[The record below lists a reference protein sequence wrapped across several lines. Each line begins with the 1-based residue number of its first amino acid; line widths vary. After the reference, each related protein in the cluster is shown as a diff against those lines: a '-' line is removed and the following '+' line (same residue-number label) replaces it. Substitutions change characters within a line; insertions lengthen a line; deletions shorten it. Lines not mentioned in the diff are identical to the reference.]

1 MQAKRTTEN
10 IDHATALD
18 RLSKLAT
25 RLDCLTGDTQDTLC
39 AAEIATSHIVD
50 VLFPGRKA
58 SDHIKAVWADDYYQI
73 DARERRH
80 IDFMTTDMVERAI
93 RADRIATEL
102 SEELLQLSYEMR
114 AAAKAD
120 KASGL
125 EDCISAWK
133 VVHAAWIDTEKG
145 GTVPTNTCEADM
157 EEQALLA
164 LAAYPCASLGDI
176 QRKANLFLSNEHLR
190 GVASDYALH
199 LLRSFSGTEFAAD
212 RVEGR
217 S

>member
-1 MQAKRTTEN
+1 MQRKRTTEN

-25 RLDCLTGDTQDTLC
+25 RLNCLTGETQDALC

-58 SDHIKAVWADDYYQI
+58 SDHIKAVWAEDYYQV

-80 IDFMTTDMVERAI
+80 IDFMTNDMVDRAT

-120 KASGL
+120 NASGL
-125 EDCISAWK
+125 EECISMWK
-133 VVHAAWIDTEKG
+133 AAHSAWIDTERG
-145 GTVPTNTCEADM
+145 GTVPTNTSEADT
-157 EEQALLA
+157 EEKALSA
-164 LAAYPCASLGDI
+164 LASYPCASLGDI
-176 QRKANLFLSNEHLR
+176 QRKASLFLSNEHLS
-190 GVASDYALH
+190 GVASEYALH
-199 LLRSFSGTEFAAD
+199 LLRSFSAAEVA
-212 RVEGR
+212 R
-217 S
+217 

>member
-1 MQAKRTTEN
+1 MQTRRITEN

-25 RLDCLTGDTQDTLC
+25 RLDCLTGDTQDTLS

-73 DARERRH
+73 DARELRH
-80 IDFMTTDMVERAI
+80 IDFMTSDTVDRAT

-102 SEELLQLSYEMR
+102 SEELLQLSHEMR
-114 AAAKAD
+114 AAAKVD

-125 EDCISAWK
+125 EDCVSTWK
-133 VVHAAWIDTEKG
+133 VAHAAWIDTEKDG
-145 GTVPTNTCEADM
+145 VVPTDTPEADT
-157 EEQALLA
+157 EEKALLA
-164 LAAYPCASLGDI
+164 LASYPCASLGDV
-176 QRKANLFLSNEHLR
+176 QRKANLFLSNEHLC

-199 LLRSFSGTEFAAD
+199 LLRSFSGAEFAAASF
-212 RVEGR
+212 EGR

>member
-1 MQAKRTTEN
+1 MQLKRTTEN
-10 IDHATALD
+10 IGHATALD

-39 AAEIATSHIVD
+39 ATEIATSHIVD

-114 AAAKAD
+114 AAANAD
-120 KASGL
+120 KASDL
-125 EDCISAWK
+125 EGCISAWK
-133 VVHAAWIDTEKG
+133 AAHAAWIDTEKG
-145 GTVPTNTCEADM
+145 GVVSTDTPEADT
-157 EEQALLA
+157 EEKALLV
-164 LAAYPCASLGDI
+164 LASYPCVSLGDI
-176 QRKANLFLSNEHLR
+176 QRKANLFLSNEHLC

-199 LLRSFSGTEFAAD
+199 ILRSFSGGEVA
-212 RVEGR
+212 R
-217 S
+217 

>member
-1 MQAKRTTEN
+1 MQLKRTTEN
-10 IDHATALD
+10 TDHATVLD

-80 IDFMTTDMVERAI
+80 IDFMTSDVVDRAT

-102 SEELLQLSYEMR
+102 SEQLLQLSHEMR
-114 AAAKAD
+114 AAAEAD
-120 KASGL
+120 RVSGM
-125 EDCISAWK
+125 DGCISTWK
-133 VVHAAWIDTEKG
+133 AAHVAWIDTEKAG
-145 GTVPTNTCEADM
+145 AVPTDTPEADT
-157 EEQALLA
+157 EEKALLA
-164 LAAYPCASLGDI
+164 LASYPCASLGDI
-176 QRKANLFLSNEHLR
+176 RRKASLFLSNEHLC

-199 LLRSFSGTEFAAD
+199 LLRSFSGGEVA
-212 RVEGR
+212 
-217 S
+217 

>member
-1 MQAKRTTEN
+1 MQRKRTTEN

-58 SDHIKAVWADDYYQI
+58 SDHIKAIWADDYYQI

-80 IDFMTTDMVERAI
+80 IDFMTSDIVDRAT

-120 KASGL
+120 NASRL

-133 VVHAAWIDTEKG
+133 AAHAAWIDTEKG
-145 GTVPTNTCEADM
+145 GTVPANTSEADT
-157 EEQALLA
+157 EEKALLA

-176 QRKANLFLSNEHLR
+176 QRKANLFLSNEHLC

-199 LLRSFSGTEFAAD
+199 LLRSFSGAEFAAAGF
-212 RVEGR
+212 EGR

>member
-18 RLSKLAT
+18 RLSKLAN
-25 RLDCLTGDTQDTLC
+25 RLDCLTGETQDTLC
-39 AAEIATSHIVD
+39 AAEIATSQIVD

-73 DARERRH
+73 DVRERRH
-80 IDFMTTDMVERAI
+80 IDFMTNDMVERAT
-93 RADRIATEL
+93 RADRLANEL
-102 SEELLQLSYEMR
+102 SEDLLQLSYEMR

-133 VVHAAWIDTEKG
+133 AAHAVWIDTEKG
-145 GTVPTNTCEADM
+145 GVVPTDTPEAYT
-157 EEQALLA
+157 EEKALLA
-164 LAAYPCASLGDI
+164 LASYPCASLVDI
-176 QRKANLFLSNEHLR
+176 QRKANLFLNNEHLC
-190 GVASDYALH
+190 GVASDHVLN
-199 LLRSFSGTEFAAD
+199 LLRSFSSGK
-212 RVEGR
+212 
-217 S
+217 SH

>member
-10 IDHATALD
+10 IDHATVLD

-80 IDFMTTDMVERAI
+80 IDFMTTDMVERAV

-120 KASGL
+120 KTSGL

-133 VVHAAWIDTEKG
+133 AAHAAWIDTEKG
-145 GTVPTNTCEADM
+145 GAVPTDTHEADA
-157 EEQALLA
+157 EEKTLFVLA
-164 LAAYPCASLGDI
+164 SYPCASLGDI
-176 QRKANLFLSNEHLR
+176 QRKANLFLRNEHLCS
-190 GVASDYALH
+190 VASEYALD
-199 LLRSFSGTEFAAD
+199 LLRSFSGGEVA
-212 RVEGR
+212 R
-217 S
+217 

>member
-10 IDHATALD
+10 IDQATALD

-25 RLDCLTGDTQDTLC
+25 RLDCLTGETQDTLC

-73 DARERRH
+73 DGRERRH
-80 IDFMTTDMVERAI
+80 IDFMTSDMVERAT

-102 SEELLQLSYEMR
+102 SEELLQLSHEMR

-120 KASGL
+120 NASGL

-133 VVHAAWIDTEKG
+133 TAHAAWIDTEKG
-145 GTVPTNTCEADM
+145 GAIPTDTPEADT
-157 EEQALLA
+157 EGNALLA
-164 LAAYPCASLGDI
+164 LASYPCASLVDI
-176 QRKANLFLSNEHLR
+176 HRKANLFLNNEYLC
-190 GVASDYALH
+190 GVASDYASK
-199 LLRSFSGTEFAAD
+199 LLRSFSGD
-212 RVEGR
+212 N
-217 S
+217 SY